1 MNRLM
6 TIGSLAVAGIFTAG
20 LLATQAPTAF
30 AHDGSDRGDDT
41 SAVVRTVD
49 DRGRDHAEDGRH
61 HHRHGHD
68 DNGRHRGH
76 HHRHGHD
83 DRGRHGGDDRRR

>member
-20 LLATQAPTAF
+20 LVATQAPTAF
-30 AHDGSDRGDDT
+30 AHDGSDRGDGT
-41 SAVVRTVD
+41 SAVVRTAD

-68 DNGRHRGH
+68 D
-76 HHRHGHD
+76 
-83 DRGRHGGDDRRR
+83 RGRHAGDDRRR